1 MQDRETGR
9 RCKVSIEVYEVTFY
23 KTDKDGNPVTDDQ
36 GNVIKYVNV
45 GAETGAFS
53 WNEVILPSLDDD
65 NHTYLK
71 ESHRDSAWEI
81 VKSRREV

>member
-1 MQDRETGR
+1 
-9 RCKVSIEVYEVTFY
+9 VSIEVYEVTFY